1 MNKVLSAI
9 LISAAFIVQVAC
21 QSPSGQ
27 EKNTQNNSADLKSA
41 EKAVSFNDGRLVK
54 YMKIASGHT
63 DTIFISVHRADS
75 VRIKIKTPSDTAN
88 IRISQLFSPNGTADG
103 PFGKE
108 LTHRFIDSGQY
119 YITVNENKMVGNRYT
134 GPYEVEIIPN

>member
-1 MNKVLSAI
+1 MNKISSTI
-9 LISAAFIVQVAC
+9 LISAALIVQAAC
-21 QSPSGQ
+21 QSPSDQ
-27 EKNTQNNSADLKSA
+27 DRNMRNNSTDPKSA

-54 YMKIASGHT
+54 HMEIKSGQT
-63 DTIFISVHRADS
+63 DTIFIFVHRADS

-108 LTHRFIDSGQY
+108 LTYRFIDSGKY
-119 YITVNENKMVGNRYT
+119 FITINENKMVGNHYT
-134 GPYEVEIIPN
+134 GSYEVEIIPN